1 MSSADKTTNAVHGEQ
16 HEGTGLGNRPNEP
29 AMSGW
34 PKVGGARV
42 AAQVSLWQ
50 LNLLRVGYL
59 VMGGG
64 LAVIK
69 WPLLFNHGPWELKA
83 GTVQCM
89 LVAMSVLALMGLR
102 YPLRML
108 PILLFEVGW
117 KLTWLGVIAL
127 PLWLD
132 NKLEGATAE
141 QTSWVLWV
149 VIIIAVIPWRH
160 VLTQYVMAPG
170 EPWRRRR

>member
-1 MSSADKTTNAVHGEQ
+1 MKQVKERRLPASSRPDRSA
-16 HEGTGLGNRPNEP
+16 EGD
-29 AMSGW
+29 
-34 PKVGGARV
+34 ARV
-42 AAQVSLWQ
+42 SAQLSLWQ

-64 LAVIK
+64 LAVFK
-69 WPLLFNHGPWELKA
+69 WPLLFDHEPWGLME

-89 LVAMSVLALMGLR
+89 LVAMSVLALLGLR

-117 KLTWLGVIAL
+117 KAVWLGVVAL
-127 PLWLD
+127 PLWSD
-132 NKLEGATAE
+132 DMLEGATRE
-141 QTSWVLWV
+141 QAGTVLWV
-149 VIIIAVIPWRH
+149 VIVVAVIPWRH
-160 VLTQYVMAPG
+160 VVSQYVMAPG